1 MMEKPTLTLCDPAGS
16 DPLDELAAMYE
27 KMTGHAPTTAEIE
40 DARAYLAQ
48 HSGISIAPKK

>member
-16 DPLDELAAMYE
+16 DPLDELAAMYG